1 LNWDVSTQDKGYYLF
16 DSPRQFALR
25 PDIVI
30 VRDDNT
36 KVILDTKWKS
46 LVNNPRIN
54 YGISQSDMYQ
64 MYAYSKK
71 YGASEIWLIYPA
83 NMEMRDHEDI
93 SFKSDDGVKV
103 KLFFVDVADIE
114 GSLLVLRSQLQKN
127 QKARWSYR
135 KILILS
141 M

>member
-1 LNWDVSTQDKGYYLF
+1 
-16 DSPRQFALR
+16 
-25 PDIVI
+25 
-30 VRDDNT
+30 
-36 KVILDTKWKS
+36 
-46 LVNNPRIN
+46 
-54 YGISQSDMYQ
+54 MYQ

-114 GSLLVLRSQLQKN
+114 GSLLVLRSQLQKTRRPDGVIG
-127 QKARWSYR
+127 KYWFWACRTKDDGIPAGITIVEMIEKHMDYV
-135 KILILS
+135 
-141 M
+141 